1 MPVQVEQPIN
11 ALSEQ
16 EFHDLDFQVMR
27 LAFDVHNQM
36 GRFYDEKIYQNELVR
51 LCQHNGIETSS
62 EVKICLTHQ
71 TFKKKLFID
80 LLLNHGAIYELK
92 TAAAIVSDYRI
103 QTLDYL
109 LLSDVKHGKII
120 NFRPPSVEHEFV
132 STTLTPADRNNISM
146 TDTSWKNESKTA
158 QRLKS
163 ILLGLLADWG
173 AFLNT
178 ALYKEGICHFF
189 GGQEAVLQPVEIKK
203 ENVLLGTQ
211 KIPLLSESETFCI
224 SSIKNGI
231 RTYGSHLQRFL
242 DCTNLETLYWI
253 NLNRSQ
259 VQLSSIRNSNHSV
272 PNYSDRS

>member
-1 MPVQVEQPIN
+1 MPVQIDQPIK
-11 ALSEQ
+11 ALSDE
-16 EFHDLDFQVMR
+16 EFHELDFQVMR
-27 LAFDVHNQM
+27 MAFDAHNQM
-36 GRFYDEKIYQNELVR
+36 GRFYDEKIYRNELVR

-71 TFKKKLFID
+71 TFKKELFID

-92 TAAAIVSDYRI
+92 TTSAIVSDHRI

-109 LLSDVKHGKII
+109 LMSDVKHGKII

-132 STTLTPADRNNISM
+132 STTLTSADRNNISM
-146 TDTSWKNESKTA
+146 NDAFWENESETA

-178 ALYKEGICHFF
+178 SLYKEGICHFF
-189 GGQEAVLQPVEIKK
+189 GGKETVLRPVEIKK

-211 KIPLLSESETFCI
+211 KIPLLSEDETFCI
-224 SSIKNGI
+224 SSIKNGN
-231 RTYGSHLQRFL
+231 RTYGAHLQRFL
-242 DCTNLETLYWI
+242 DCTKLETLYWI
-253 NLNRSQ
+253 NLNRSK

-272 PNYSDRS
+272 PNYSDQP